1 MGFGPLAR
9 PDSTT
14 ALLVALGAVGLI
26 LLGVALVAGEG
37 WAVVAA
43 IGLLGLEYAFW
54 FRAGVALALVPLA
67 AIGLLLVAELAFWSL
82 DLRVRS
88 RDERQVIVR
97 RAGRLALAATGGGV
111 LSGLMLISSQ
121 APVAGSPAVTAGG
134 AAAAVAL
141 LAILA
146 LLAWRR
152 Q

>member
-1 MGFGPLAR
+1 M
-9 PDSTT
+9 
-14 ALLVALGAVGLI
+14 GLI

-43 IGLLGLEYAFW
+43 IGLFGLEYAFW
-54 FRAGVALALVPLA
+54 FRSGTAMALVPLV

-88 RDERQVIVR
+88 TDERQVLLR
-97 RAGRLALAATGGGV
+97 RAGRLALAAAGGGL
-111 LSGLMLISSQ
+111 LSSLIILSAQ
-121 APVAGSPAVTAGG
+121 APVAGSSALTAGG

-146 LLAWRR
+146 LLGWRKE
-152 Q
+152 